1 MCGRLFQTSPAE
13 RWRALFGTR
22 NAPLTLAPRTNVGPT
37 QDLMAV
43 RYNPATGERS
53 LDALYWGL
61 VPIWAKDPGI
71 GARLTNARSESIR
84 EKPAFRDAF
93 AARRCLVPID
103 GFYEWQAGPGIG
115 APKQPYAIAH
125 GATNCPASVAAAD
138 RPPLVLAALWERW
151 RSPDGTILRSVSIVT
166 RAADAAIRAIHD
178 RMPVILAPDD
188 WPLWLGEISDGSLD
202 ALMTG
207 PARVPMDMWPVS
219 RQVGNIRNQQ
229 ADLPTPVA
237 VEVAS
242 LDLF

>member
-13 RWRALFGTR
+13 RWRALFGTV
-22 NAPLTLAPRTNVGPT
+22 NEPLSLAPRTNVGPT

-43 RYNPATGERS
+43 RYNPATGARS

-71 GARLTNARSESIR
+71 GARLTNARSESLK
-84 EKPAFRDAF
+84 EKPAFREAF

-103 GFYEWQAGPGIG
+103 GFYEWQAGPGVG

-125 GATNCPASVAAAD
+125 ATED
-138 RPPLVLAALWERW
+138 DGTRPPLVLAALWERW
-151 RSPDGTILRSVSIVT
+151 RGPDGAILRSVSIVT

-178 RMPVILAPDD
+178 RMPVILAPED
-188 WPLWLGEISDGSLD
+188 WPLWLGEISDQGIET
-202 ALMTG
+202 LMTG
-207 PARVPMDMWPVS
+207 PARVPLDLWPVS

-237 VEVAS
+237 VAVGS
-242 LDLF
+242 LSLF